1 MNLQQDSV
9 HYEALWSALQRDFRL
24 LQGQIDQL
32 KRYAQL
38 LIEWNEKFNLTAL
51 LDIPS
56 IIHYHFY
63 DSLKIADFV
72 DFNPLSTVADI
83 GSGAGFPGV
92 PLKILFPHVSV
103 MLIEVNHKKRMF
115 LEHIIQ
121 EIDLKNVCVV
131 GDDWRTFMRHAA
143 YNVDYFLARASLQ
156 PEELV
161 RIFKPSCVYRNATLV
176 YWASEKWTPGKVEA
190 TFVKKEVSYTI
201 NNIQRKYVFFHV

>member
-1 MNLQQDSV
+1 MNLPQETV
-9 HYEALWSALQRDFRL
+9 HYEALWAALQRDFGL
-24 LQGQIDQL
+24 LQGQVNQL

-72 DFNPLSTVADI
+72 DFNAISAVADI
-83 GSGAGFPGV
+83 GSGAGFPGI

-103 MLIEVNHKKRMF
+103 MLIEVNHKKRTF
-115 LEHIIQ
+115 LQHIIQ
-121 EIDLKNVCVV
+121 EFALDNVCVV
-131 GDDWRTFMRHAA
+131 GDDWRTFLRTTS
-143 YNVDYFLARASLQ
+143 YTIDYFLARASLQ

-176 YWASEKWTPGKVEA
+176 YWASEKWMPGTVEA
-190 TFVKKEVSYTI
+190 PFVKNEIGYTI
-201 NNIQRKYVFFHV
+201 DDIQRRYVFFKV